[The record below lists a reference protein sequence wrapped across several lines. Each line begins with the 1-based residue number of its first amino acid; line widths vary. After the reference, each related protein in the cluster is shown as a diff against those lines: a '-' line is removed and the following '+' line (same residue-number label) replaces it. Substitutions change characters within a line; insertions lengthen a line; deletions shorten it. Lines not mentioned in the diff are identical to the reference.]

1 MSFNIVLTTNS
12 VYATNTIGKDYTWAY
27 DFSGKEHGDYM
38 VSFQYASGNIAQT
51 NFSTNGPV
59 QLSLDIGNYG
69 NKYLASSIV
78 ASPNSQIL
86 GSLRMDWRNTS
97 IASYNANNTDN
108 YPVLFKNVNKSNN
121 FIRIHLDSITGALVS
136 TGITEWNII
145 LNFQKQH

>member
-1 MSFNIVLTTNS
+1 MSFQILLSTTD
-12 VYATNTIGKDYTWAY
+12 VYSTNTAGKDYTWAF
-27 DFSGKEHGDYM
+27 DFSNMKDGDYL
-38 VSFQYASGNIAQT
+38 VSFQYNSGNIAQS

-69 NKYLASSIV
+69 NKYLASSIL

-86 GSLRMDWRNTS
+86 GSLRMDWRNTL
-97 IASYNANNTDN
+97 IATYNANNTDN

-121 FIRIHLDSITGALVS
+121 FIRIHLDSITGALVA

-145 LNFQKQH
+145 LNFQKQY